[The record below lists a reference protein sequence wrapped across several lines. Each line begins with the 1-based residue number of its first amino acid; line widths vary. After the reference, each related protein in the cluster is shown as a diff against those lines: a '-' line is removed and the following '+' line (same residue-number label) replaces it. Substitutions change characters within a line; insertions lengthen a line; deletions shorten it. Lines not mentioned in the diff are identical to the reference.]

1 MELIVICLVA
11 FLTAILTFFTG
22 FGLGTILMPVFA
34 IFFPIE
40 IAIAITGVVHFSN
53 NLFKISLVGKRA
65 DKEVLYKFGIPA
77 ILASF
82 AGAWLLIRITK
93 MPSLLEYQL
102 WGKNFEITPVKLI
115 IALLLMV
122 FSLLEILPSVQKV
135 QFSRNKLAVG
145 GVLSGFFGGLT
156 GIQGAIRSAFL
167 IKSGL
172 SKEAYIATGVII
184 ASLVDFTRLSV
195 YASRIKEANL
205 HEHLILII
213 SATFAAMIG
222 AFFGNKMLKKVTLR
236 FVQILVAIML
246 FLIALALGAGII
258 SNQDK

>member
-11 FLTAILTFFTG
+11 FFTATLTFFSG

-34 IFFPIE
+34 IFFPVD
-40 IAIAITGVVHFSN
+40 IAIALTGVVHFSN
-53 NLFKISLVGKRA
+53 NLFKISLVGKKSDR
-65 DKEVLYKFGIPA
+65 EVLLKFGIPA

-82 AGAWLLIRITK
+82 AGAWLLLRITK
-93 MPSLLEYQL
+93 MPSLFEYQL
-102 WGKNFEITPVKLI
+102 WNKNFEITPVKLI
-115 IALLLMV
+115 IAILLSI

-135 QFSRNKLAVG
+135 QFSRNKLALG

-172 SKEAYIATGVII
+172 TKEAYIATGVVI
-184 ASLVDFTRLSV
+184 ACLVDFTRLSV
-195 YASRIKEANL
+195 YASRFKDANL

-213 SATFAAMIG
+213 SATLAAIIG
-222 AFFGNKMLKKVTLR
+222 AFTGNKLLKKVTLR
-236 FVQILVAIML
+236 FVQALVAIML
-246 FLIALALGAGII
+246 FLISIALGAGII
-258 SNQDK
+258 